1 VTNLFCHYLTF
12 DRDLISQSKDP
23 FVKYWKLHEY
33 EIKLMKQ
40 TYAIHYFIEK
50 RLMEVKLKTV
60 KSDVKMR
67 HFYTKWWCL

>member
-1 VTNLFCHYLTF
+1 
-12 DRDLISQSKDP
+12 
-23 FVKYWKLHEY
+23 
-33 EIKLMKQ
+33 MKQ

-67 HFYTKWWCL
+67 HFYTK